1 MSKSFDWYMHLKII
15 IYIKIKSLKISNEDI
30 PTGEIRF
37 GRVMFSSLQGA
48 VKQEMSFHPFNN
60 NRSRR

>member
-1 MSKSFDWYMHLKII
+1 MSKLL
-15 IYIKIKSLKISNEDI
+15 KSLNISNEVI